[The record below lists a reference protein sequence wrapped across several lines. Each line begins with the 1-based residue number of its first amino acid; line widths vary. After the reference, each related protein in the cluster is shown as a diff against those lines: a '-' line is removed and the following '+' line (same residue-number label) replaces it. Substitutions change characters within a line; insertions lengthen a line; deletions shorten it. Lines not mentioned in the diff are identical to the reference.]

1 MSSELEALVASG
13 TSAVLVVDVQNDY
26 CHPEGA
32 LGSLGLPTGDAMAMI
47 PTLGRLLDAAR
58 EHGTR
63 VIFIQTVHTDET
75 DSAAWVRRSGG
86 TSTTVCR
93 KGSWGGEFTGIA
105 PQANEPIVI
114 KHRYSAFINT
124 RLDSILRTYKIENV
138 ILTGV
143 STNVCV
149 ESTARDA
156 YMMDYNLVFLSDCTA
171 AYAREDH
178 EATLRTMSRNFGVVA
193 TADEVIGAWQAA
205 RLPSLAR

>member
-1 MSSELEALVASG
+1 MSAELEALVERAR
-13 TSAVLVVDVQNDY
+13 TAVLVVDVQNDY
-26 CHPEGA
+26 CHPDGA

-47 PTLGRLLDAAR
+47 PTLARLLGAAR

-75 DSAAWVRRSGG
+75 DSGAWVRRSGG
-86 TSTTVCR
+86 SSTTVCR
-93 KGSWGGEFTGIA
+93 KGTWGGEFTEVA
-105 PQANEPIVI
+105 PAEGEAVVI
-114 KHRYSAFINT
+114 KHRYSAFVNT
-124 RLDSILRTYKIENV
+124 RLDSILRTYKVENV

-156 YMMDYNLVFLSDCTA
+156 YMRDYNLIFLSDCTA

-193 TADEVIGAWQAA
+193 AADEVIAAWQAA
-205 RLPSLAR
+205 RAPAGR